1 MSLNPIEFTIL
12 TRDFLNI
19 VRHIPCTVLV
29 SFLLHL
35 LHVVGARPLE
45 SQLLTSNT
53 TVIRESFKGGKKF
66 VHVLMYLA

>member
-53 TVIRESFKGGKKF
+53 TVIREGFKGGKKF
-66 VHVLMYLA
+66 VLVLMYLA